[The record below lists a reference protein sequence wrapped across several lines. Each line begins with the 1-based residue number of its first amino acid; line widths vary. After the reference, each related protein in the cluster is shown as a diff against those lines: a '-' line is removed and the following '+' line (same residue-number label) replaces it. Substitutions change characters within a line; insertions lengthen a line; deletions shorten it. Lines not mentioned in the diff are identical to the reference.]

1 VVRSALASLGVPAS
15 FAFAVGVTLGTFIPA
30 VFPWSAAGGVTP
42 IPEMVQLAELIGERG
57 VTFLMALSAGFLA
70 SGWRAFRSDADRQ
83 RALACATGAL
93 AIPLATFVQGR
104 ARIASIE
111 AARAHAP
118 VAHVALL
125 QPATGALD
133 RWDRSRAPDIL
144 AKLTAGTLRAEHA
157 GAELTIWPEA
167 AYPYP
172 VAHATR
178 RCPVGYSAILPVGVR
193 GPVLTGLL
201 MTGGHGDLW
210 NAAAICQTDGTLTPP
225 QDKVHLLWFGESL
238 PVIDAIPWVRD
249 TFSRGTGMV
258 AGAGVAV
265 QVTGRVRASVLNCFE
280 DTLPAAGREAMSGA
294 PNLLVNVTNDAWFAG
309 SAESELH
316 LRLAVLRAIESRR
329 DLVRAVNLGVTS
341 WVDAAGVI
349 RARTT
354 GEAATVLSV
363 TPVLL
368 ESAPTLF
375 DRAGDV
381 PLLLLLALGS
391 VGMTAYKREKG
402 APR

>member
-1 VVRSALASLGVPAS
+1 MAALAALATPADAREISSRNLGYAAMLGVAFGLGANVVALRFVPDVVARFTPLPWVAGAAALVLLGLEQGLRWGGALVVRSALASLGVPAS

-201 MTGGHGDLW
+201 MTGGHGDLPDGW
-210 NAAAICQTDGTLTPP
+210 DAHSAPGQGSSALVRRVAAGHRRHPVGP
-225 QDKVHLLWFGESL
+225 RHLLPGDRNGCGSGGGGPGDGKGEG
-238 PVIDAIPWVRD
+238 VRPQLLRRHAPGGRTRGD
-249 TFSRGTGMV
+249 ERGTEP
-258 AGAGVAV
+258 AG
-265 QVTGRVRASVLNCFE
+265 Q
-280 DTLPAAGREAMSGA
+280 
-294 PNLLVNVTNDAWFAG
+294 
-309 SAESELH
+309 
-316 LRLAVLRAIESRR
+316 R
-329 DLVRAVNLGVTS
+329 DQ
-341 WVDAAGVI
+341 
-349 RARTT
+349 
-354 GEAATVLSV
+354 
-363 TPVLL
+363 
-368 ESAPTLF
+368 
-375 DRAGDV
+375 
-381 PLLLLLALGS
+381 
-391 VGMTAYKREKG
+391 
-402 APR
+402 

>member
-1 VVRSALASLGVPAS
+1 
-15 FAFAVGVTLGTFIPA
+15 
-30 VFPWSAAGGVTP
+30 
-42 IPEMVQLAELIGERG
+42 
-57 VTFLMALSAGFLA
+57 
-70 SGWRAFRSDADRQ
+70 
-83 RALACATGAL
+83 
-93 AIPLATFVQGR
+93 
-104 ARIASIE
+104 
-111 AARAHAP
+111 
-118 VAHVALL
+118 
-125 QPATGALD
+125 
-133 RWDRSRAPDIL
+133 
-144 AKLTAGTLRAEHA
+144 
-157 GAELTIWPEA
+157 
-167 AYPYP
+167 
-172 VAHATR
+172 
-178 RCPVGYSAILPVGVR
+178 
-193 GPVLTGLL
+193 
-201 MTGGHGDLW
+201 
-210 NAAAICQTDGTLTPP
+210 
-225 QDKVHLLWFGESL
+225 
-238 PVIDAIPWVRD
+238 
-249 TFSRGTGMV
+249 
-258 AGAGVAV
+258 
-265 QVTGRVRASVLNCFE
+265 
-280 DTLPAAGREAMSGA
+280 MSGA